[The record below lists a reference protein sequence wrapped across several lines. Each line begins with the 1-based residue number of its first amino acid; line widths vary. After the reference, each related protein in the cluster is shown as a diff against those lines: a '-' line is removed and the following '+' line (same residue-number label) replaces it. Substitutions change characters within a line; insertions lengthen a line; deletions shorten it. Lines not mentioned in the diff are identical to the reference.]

1 MPVILDEPSLGFYP
15 LGLVKPYHSAIA
27 ACPFFVTTYQAVG
40 RTADLSYAAIL
51 RLVSG
56 TVPLGCRF
64 GGFRARMTRIFG
76 LDELAQQV
84 PSGTRIGVGGVH
96 LARLPIALITSVLDL
111 GRGNFTYVSWGGGLP
126 LELFLKADAVKKL
139 IFCFSSL
146 DILGLSP
153 QFREALETQRIE
165 VEEWTALAMIQALHA
180 AFFNLPEMPFQL
192 PVGSD
197 LMSVGGFWKQTISSF
212 TGEPVGQARRLD
224 IDVLLI
230 HAQRADRDGNVE
242 IQGARGL
249 DVSLLGAAKT
259 KLFTVE
265 EIVEVGKLG
274 DAPKSYVLPHSFVTA
289 VARVPMGAYPTSCL
303 PYYSTDY
310 RRLISFVREKDESK
324 RSKTVESGLHSLE
337 PAPTDAVSKPRFL
350 CFERRMTFLR
360 RAARVPVRALTPE
373 RLTKYGLAI
382 EAGTPYTVDEFL
394 AVALAREYD
403 NFSICSVGSVSPLAV
418 VSYMLAKRLHAPGLT
433 LISLNGGFVDVESHP
448 VSLTLAEPLDW
459 QTAKVFWGGDETYHW
474 YYQTGRIT
482 HEVITV
488 AQVDVHGRT
497 NNAWIESK
505 GKRLRLPGQGGMADV
520 ANLHK
525 NFVLYLTRHSPERFV
540 DAVSFCTA
548 SRGLL
553 TDEVRIQAGL
563 QPGQVRLI
571 SNLGTF
577 ELDFASQRFRLV
589 SIHPGITLEEI
600 RRQTGGEFLVADP
613 LPSTPTPTEEQLRLI
628 RREIDPFGIRRLEFV
643 PSKARLATIES
654 VLDAEESLLDEV
666 FENAQ

>member
-1 MPVILDEPSLGFYP
+1 
-15 LGLVKPYHSAIA
+15 
-27 ACPFFVTTYQAVG
+27 
-40 RTADLSYAAIL
+40 
-51 RLVSG
+51 
-56 TVPLGCRF
+56 
-64 GGFRARMTRIFG
+64 MTRIFS

-84 PSGTRIGVGGVH
+84 PSGARIGVGGVH
-96 LARLPIALITSVLDL
+96 LARLPIALIASVLAL

-126 LELFLKADAVKKL
+126 LELFLQADAIKKL

-165 VEEWTALAMIQALHA
+165 VEEWTALAMIQGLHA

-197 LMSVGGFWKQTISSF
+197 LMSVGNFWKQTVSSF
-212 TGEPVGQARRLD
+212 TGAHVGQARRLD

-230 HAQRADRDGNVE
+230 HAQRADREGNVE

-310 RRLISFVREKDESK
+310 RRLISFVREQAEGK
-324 RSKTVESGLHSLE
+324 RSKTVESESHSLE
-337 PAPTDAVSKPRFL
+337 RAPTDEVSKPRFA
-350 CFERRMTFLR
+350 CPEQRATFLR
-360 RAARVPVRALTPE
+360 RAASVPVRALTPE
-373 RLTKYGLAI
+373 RLAKYGLNL
-382 EAGTPYTVDEFL
+382 EAGSPYTVDEFL
-394 AVALAREYD
+394 AAALAREYD
-403 NFSICSVGSVSPLAV
+403 NSSICSVGSVSPLAM
-418 VSYMLAKRLHAPGLT
+418 VSYLLAKRLHAPGLT

-448 VSLTLAEPLDW
+448 MSLTLAEPLDW

-548 SRGLL
+548 SRGVL
-553 TDEVRIQAGL
+553 TDEARIEAGL
-563 QPGQVRLI
+563 QPGKVRLI

-589 SIHPGITLEEI
+589 SIHPGITVEEV
-600 RRQTGGEFLVADP
+600 RRQTSGEFLVADP

-643 PSKARLATIES
+643 PSKARLATIEGI
-654 VLDAEESLLDEV
+654 LDAEEALLEEV
-666 FENAQ
+666 FQNAQ

>member
-1 MPVILDEPSLGFYP
+1 
-15 LGLVKPYHSAIA
+15 
-27 ACPFFVTTYQAVG
+27 
-40 RTADLSYAAIL
+40 
-51 RLVSG
+51 
-56 TVPLGCRF
+56 
-64 GGFRARMTRIFG
+64 MTRILG

-84 PSGTRIGVGGVH
+84 PSGARIGVGGVH
-96 LARLPIALITSVLDL
+96 LARLPIALIASVLAL

-126 LELFLKADAVKKL
+126 LELFLHADAIKKL

-165 VEEWTALAMIQALHA
+165 VEEWTALAMIQGLHA

-192 PVGSD
+192 PAGSD
-197 LMSVGGFWKQTISSF
+197 LMSVGSFWKQTVSSF
-212 TGEPVGQARRLD
+212 TGEPIGLARRLD

-249 DVSLLGAAKT
+249 DLSLLGAAKT

-265 EIVEVGKLG
+265 EIVEVGRLG
-274 DAPKSYVLPHSFVTA
+274 EAPKSYVLPHGFVTG
-289 VARVPMGAYPTSCL
+289 VACVPMGAYPTSCL

-310 RRLISFVREKDESK
+310 RRLISFVRKEDERK
-324 RSKTVESGLHSLE
+324 RSKTAEPGSHSVET
-337 PAPTDAVSKPRFL
+337 APTDEVSKPRFV
-350 CFERRMTFLR
+350 CSERRMAFLR
-360 RAARVPVRALTPE
+360 RAARVPRRALTPE
-373 RLTKYGLAI
+373 RLANYGLAI
-382 EAGTPYTVDEFL
+382 EDRSPYTVDEFL

-403 NFSICSVGSVSPLAV
+403 NSSICSVGSVSPLAM
-418 VSYMLAKRLHAPGLT
+418 VSYLLAKRFHAPGLT
-433 LISLNGGFVDVESHP
+433 LISLNGGFVDVEAHTM
-448 VSLTLAEPLDW
+448 SLTLAEPLDW

-505 GKRLRLPGQGGMADV
+505 GRRLRLPGQGGMADV

-525 NFVLYLTRHSPERFV
+525 NFVLYLTRHTLERFV
-540 DAVSFCTA
+540 DAVSYCTA

-553 TDEVRIQAGL
+553 TDEARVQAGL
-563 QPGQVRLI
+563 QPGKVRLI

-589 SIHPGITLEEI
+589 SIHPGITLDEV
-600 RRQTGGEFLVADP
+600 RQQTGGEFLVADP
-613 LPSTPTPTEEQLRLI
+613 LPTTPTPTPEQLRLI
-628 RREIDPFGIRRLEFV
+628 RREIDPLGIRQLEFV
-643 PSKARLATIES
+643 RSKARLATIERI
-654 VLDAEESLLDEV
+654 LDAEEALLEEV
-666 FENAQ
+666 FQSAQ